1 MMQRGYK
8 KKKKEKNYK
17 NSKLKISNKISLTVG
32 F

>member
-1 MMQRGYK
+1 MQRGY